1 MSEESVS
8 SRAVPYHCPYCG
20 ETDLWPHEPTGW
32 ECRGCRRAFKVESA
46 RPHPGHPN
54 RTRRRCLMTA
64 PATARARSFR
74 GTHTEGRSPE
84 EPA

>member
-32 ECRGCRRAFKVESA
+32 ECRGCRRAFKVELLGLT
-46 RPHPGHPN
+46 PDT
-54 RTRRRCLMTA
+54 RTSR
-64 PATARARSFR
+64 
-74 GTHTEGRSPE
+74 EGGAS
-84 EPA
+84 